1 MNTDRRVIS
10 ARTVVAISLA
20 IVVVAVAVVG
30 VILLDSPAEERLRR
44 LDERRIADLHEI
56 SYAVDVYWTREG
68 TVPPSLEV
76 LGNEERIVRELAD
89 PETGEPYE
97 YRVLGGNDYELCA
110 VFAREID
117 AGGRDVPYEYL
128 WYHGLGRQ
136 CFQLTAQD
144 VNRMIER

>member
-1 MNTDRRVIS
+1 MTTKSKRIS
-10 ARTVVAISLA
+10 VRFIIAACLVAVVVAVVAIS
-20 IVVVAVAVVG
+20 
-30 VILLDSPAEERLRR
+30 VILLDSPAEARLQR

-68 TVPPSLEV
+68 MVPPSLEV

-89 PETGEPYE
+89 PETGERYE

-128 WYHGLGRQ
+128 WYHGPGRQ

-144 VNRMIER
+144 INRNSR